1 MLGLKRAV
9 TISQPIDLAHL
20 ARYTGGDTKVSAEVL
35 TLFANQSVELLNRLD
50 AALHQSDTRAWR
62 DVNHS
67 LKGGARGIGA
77 FQLADKAAEAER
89 ADPAADARL
98 AARAL
103 HDLKS
108 RALAVTL
115 FIDAYLGR

>member
-1 MLGLKRAV
+1 MSVGA
-9 TISQPIDLAHL
+9 QPCPVDIDHL
-20 ARYTGGDTKVSAEVL
+20 SRCTGGDAGLNAEVL
-35 TLFANQSVELLNRLD
+35 RLFAGQVTELLSRLD
-50 AALHQSDTRAWR
+50 AALAVRDRQAWKA
-62 DVNHS
+62 VTHG

-77 FQLADKAAEAER
+77 FALADVAAAAEPV
-89 ADPAADARL
+89 DPMADAAQAHRV
-98 AARAL
+98 L